1 MLKPNRVK
9 QTTTLNERLAIHAQ
23 KIGDDLATLPAGEQR
38 DDLIQKI
45 RKIELAIDFNRALGK
60 SGNG

>member
-23 KIGDDLATLPAGEQR
+23 KIRDDLATLPAG
-38 DDLIQKI
+38 DLIQKI
-45 RKIELAIDFNRALGK
+45 RKIESAIDFNRALGK

>member
-1 MLKPNRVK
+1 MLKRNRVK

-23 KIGDDLATLPAGEQR
+23 KIRDDLATLPAGEQR

>member
-1 MLKPNRVK
+1 MLKRNRVK
-9 QTTTLNERLAIHAQ
+9 QTTTLNERLAIHAP
-23 KIGDDLATLPAGEQR
+23 KVGDDLATLPAGEQR

-45 RKIELAIDFNRALGK
+45 RKIESAIDFNRALGK